1 MSSCPKRNNVQI
13 FIKWRWEKVK
23 TFAKFLIPVV
33 LAGTLSAANPRAERG
48 NDDVSCPLIEQALK
62 DYQQVRVAP
71 TRREVARYFVPDG
84 GMQFPART
92 RYAYQK
98 CKYIHVD
105 VEFELLKPGEISSLP
120 DDKVINVSKLYVEY
134 PAKD

>member
-1 MSSCPKRNNVQI
+1 MSSWPKRNNVQI

-62 DYQQVRVAP
+62 DYQQVRVSP
-71 TRREVARYFVPDG
+71 TRREVPETL
-84 GMQFPART
+84 FPHQAIQIPPT
-92 RYAYQK
+92 THHPSPK
-98 CKYIHVD
+98 SKYIPV
-105 VEFELLKPGEISSLP
+105 
-120 DDKVINVSKLYVEY
+120 
-134 PAKD
+134 AAA